1 MYALITILTM
11 IVKKTI
17 IIDEEGW
24 RVADYR
30 KMYYAL
36 MDATE
41 RALEI
46 LEMKDAEAAF
56 LCRKAAAEL
65 IQGEQACEEIYIETC
80 E

>member
-1 MYALITILTM
+1 
-11 IVKKTI
+11 
-17 IIDEEGW
+17 
-24 RVADYR
+24 VADYR

-41 RALEI
+41 KALEI

-65 IQGEQACEEIYIETC
+65 IQGEQLCEEIYIETC

>member
-1 MYALITILTM
+1 M
-11 IVKKTI
+11 
-17 IIDEEGW
+17 E
-24 RVADYR
+24 DYQ
-30 KMYYAL
+30 KMYYTL

-41 RALEI
+41 KALEI

-65 IQGEQACEEIYIETC
+65 IQGELACEEIYMDTC